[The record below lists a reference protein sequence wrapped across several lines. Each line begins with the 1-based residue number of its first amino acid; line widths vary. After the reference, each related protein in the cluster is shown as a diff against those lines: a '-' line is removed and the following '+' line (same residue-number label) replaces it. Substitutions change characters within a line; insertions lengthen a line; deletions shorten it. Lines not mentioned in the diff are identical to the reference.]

1 MAKLNASAAGFNAGV
16 VQVSKMV
23 KISDIKIDP
32 ELSKVFTI
40 QDKILEEIKSK
51 MEKSG
56 YDKSQPV
63 SVWKGKNILLDG
75 HTRLAAARA
84 LNLTEIPAVEMEF
97 ESFEEA
103 ELYTFERQVIRR
115 NLTPAEILKAANMIK
130 PKEVKDG
137 TGRAADLLAKRLGV
151 SPATIYQARK
161 IMVEASDEDI
171 KAVQNNEKTIKA
183 VYNEIKGTKKIG
195 PATTEESQWIPEK
208 IKILKSAV
216 VLLAEAKELKAA
228 NLVIAHFLIKKE
240 REGFY
245 NVLPEHIRNSLDL

>member
-1 MAKLNASAAGFNAGV
+1 MAKLNASAAGFNAGG

-32 ELSKVFTI
+32 ELSKIFTI
-40 QDKILEEIKSK
+40 QDKTLEEIKNK
-51 MEKSG
+51 MEKFG

-63 SVWKGKNILLDG
+63 VVWKGKNILLDG

-84 LNLTEIPAVEMEF
+84 LKLAEIPAAEMEF

-103 ELYTFERQVIRR
+103 ALYTFERQVMRR

-130 PKEVKDG
+130 PKKVKDG
-137 TGRAADLLAKRLGV
+137 TGRAADILAKRLGV
-151 SPATIYQARK
+151 SPSTIYQARK
-161 IMVEASDEDI
+161 ILAEASEEDI
-171 KAVQNNEKTIKA
+171 KAVQRNEKTITGT
-183 VYNEIKGTKKIG
+183 YNTVRGTKKIG
-195 PATTEESQWIPEK
+195 PATTEESQWLPEK
-208 IKILKSAV
+208 IKILKSV
-216 VLLAEAKELKAA
+216 TVLLAEAKELKAA

-245 NVLPEHIRNSLDL
+245 NVLPEHVRNSVEL

>member
-1 MAKLNASAAGFNAGV
+1 MAKLNAAAAGFNAGA
-16 VQVSKMV
+16 VQVSKML

-63 SVWKGKNILLDG
+63 VVWKGKNILLDG

-84 LNLTEIPAVEMEF
+84 LKLAEIPAAEMEF

-103 ELYTFERQVIRR
+103 ALYTFERQVMRR
-115 NLTPAEILKAANMIK
+115 NLTPAEILKAATMMK
-130 PKEVKDG
+130 SKTVKDG
-137 TGRAADLLAKRLGV
+137 TGRAADNLAKRLGV
-151 SPATIYQARK
+151 SPSTIYQARK
-161 IMVEASDEDI
+161 IMAEAPEEDI
-171 KAVQNNEKTIKA
+171 IAVQKNEETITA
-183 VYNEIKGTKKIG
+183 AYNKIRGTKKIG
-195 PATTEESQWIPEK
+195 PSTTEESQWLPEK
-208 IKILKSAV
+208 IKILKGV
-216 VLLAEAKELKAA
+216 TVLLAEAKELKAA

-245 NVLPEHIRNSLDL
+245 HVLPEHVRNSLGL